1 MMASRSTGAR
11 AGIPKVL
18 VVDDDGKIVALIRA
32 YLNRAGYQVLEA
44 ADGLSALRLMRAA
57 EPDLVVLDV
66 MLPELDGLA
75 VARLAREETDIPI
88 LMLTARSGLSE
99 RIAGLE
105 SGADDYLVKPFAPSE
120 VVARVRAILRRSR
133 SSSSPARLQL
143 GDLRLDLE
151 GHVLQRGAKA
161 IELTVVEFD
170 LLAALV
176 SARGAVLTRDKLMDA
191 FNRDLEEP
199 VLSRSIDVYVRR
211 LRAKLGDD
219 ARRPRYIQTVRGL
232 GYRAV
237 RET

>member
-44 ADGLSALRLMRAA
+44 ADGLSALRLIRAA

-105 SGADDYLVKPFAPSE
+105 SGADDYFFKPLAPSE
-120 VVARVRAILRRSR
+120 MGGRGRAILRRSR
-133 SSSSPARLQL
+133 ASSSPPRLPVGGL
-143 GDLRLDLE
+143 PLDLQ
-151 GHVLQRGAKA
+151 GHVLPKGTKA
-161 IELTVVEFD
+161 IEVTVGEFH
-170 LLAALV
+170 
-176 SARGAVLTRDKLMDA
+176 
-191 FNRDLEEP
+191 
-199 VLSRSIDVYVRR
+199 
-211 LRAKLGDD
+211 
-219 ARRPRYIQTVRGL
+219 
-232 GYRAV
+232 
-237 RET
+237 